1 MFGKTDKLGDLWGR
15 EKLTRVQKDIILEVV
30 KSQDKEKYLMLF
42 QKKAYA
48 SSTYTDK
55 KTLEFTV
62 ELVVNTYT
70 NYSMSMITL
79 VVPIYFQISSDKKAD
94 VDVVTVNNSFACW
107 LKEIDRRKNFTN
119 KQHSWS
125 L

>member
-1 MFGKTDKLGDLWGR
+1 M
-15 EKLTRVQKDIILEVV
+15 

-79 VVPIYFQISSDKKAD
+79 VAPIYFQISSDKKAD
-94 VDVVTVNNSFACW
+94 VDVVTVNNYFARW

-119 KQHSWS
+119 KQHS
-125 L
+125 